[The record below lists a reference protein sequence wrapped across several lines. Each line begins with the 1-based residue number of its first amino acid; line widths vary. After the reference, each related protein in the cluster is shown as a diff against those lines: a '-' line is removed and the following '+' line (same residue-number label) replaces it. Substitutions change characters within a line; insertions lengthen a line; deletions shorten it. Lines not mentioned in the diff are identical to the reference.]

1 MEHDLKQ
8 RHRKP
13 DRYRIAGR
21 LTCRNGLFVDVKKTL
36 RINVLGQIRTV
47 EYSYHAG
54 VIGQRNRPI
63 FRYDNAH
70 PYSIEGHADA
80 HHRHRFDHVTWEE
93 IEPPEWVGR
102 DRWPH
107 LDEVV
112 RELMSWWE
120 ATGRNLD
127 LSS

>member
-1 MEHDLKQ
+1 MTEH
-8 RHRKP
+8 RPKP
-13 DRYRIAGR
+13 DEYRIIGR
-21 LTCRNGLFVDVKKTL
+21 LSCPHGLFVDVRKIL
-36 RINVLGQIRTV
+36 RINPLGQMRTRQ
-47 EYSYHAG
+47 YRYHAG
-54 VIGQRNRPI
+54 VIGPRDRPI

-70 PYSIEGHADA
+70 PYSIEGHHDA

-112 RELMSWWE
+112 RELMAWWE
-120 ATGRNLD
+120 TTGRNLD
-127 LSS
+127 LSA

>member
-1 MEHDLKQ
+1 M
-8 RHRKP
+8 
-13 DRYRIAGR
+13 IAGR
-21 LTCRNGLFVDVKKTL
+21 LVCRHGLFVDVDKKL
-36 RINVLGQIRTV
+36 HINRLGHARTSR
-47 EYSYHAG
+47 YDYHAG
-54 VIGQRNRPI
+54 VLGDRDRPV

-70 PYSIEGHADA
+70 AYTREGHPDA

-93 IEPPEWVGR
+93 IEPPEWVGY

-112 RELMSWWE
+112 RELMAWWE